1 MQTKQ
6 PATFAGIPHATGVE
20 NHGVELLRALH
31 GDPEAE
37 AAEPARSDAL
47 RDRRWGQPVTG

>member
-1 MQTKQ
+1 MQPKQ
-6 PATFAGIPHATGVE
+6 PATLSRIPHTIRFD
-20 NHGVELLRALH
+20 HQRVELLGALH

-47 RDRRWGQPVTG
+47 GDRRWGQPVTG